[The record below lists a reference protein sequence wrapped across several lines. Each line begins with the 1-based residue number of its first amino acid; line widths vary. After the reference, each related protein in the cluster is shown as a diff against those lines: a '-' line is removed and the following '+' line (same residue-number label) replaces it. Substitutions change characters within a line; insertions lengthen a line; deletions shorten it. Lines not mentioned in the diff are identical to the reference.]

1 MVKRR
6 LPVGGLSRGSL
17 FTTYSHHC
25 SPQRRAFF
33 LTQHLSPKIAK
44 QEGWGVKKKGTE
56 TEARIVAA

>member
-1 MVKRR
+1 MKGR
-6 LPVGGLSRGSL
+6 LLVGGLSRGSL
-17 FTTYSHHC
+17 LTTYSHYC

-44 QEGWGVKKKGTE
+44 QKGWGVKRKGVE